1 VSVNVKAKRRAAI
14 PKAPRQESA
23 AEGGTQET
31 TAAAQEAD
39 ATGFAPGSL
48 TLSEHLP
55 PERFVRIE
63 IPGEA
68 YLPCNPSI
76 AKDANGNLACLV
88 RTVNY
93 ELGEEDGIWFRGDP
107 APNTRNYFVPI
118 GSNLAPGVPQWVDD
132 LTTRHTRVPARD
144 GLEDARLFWWHDAWH
159 FTCSA
164 LHHGP
169 RVRTTMAL
177 CKLEEG
183 RVTYLEFLPSP
194 HGREMEKNWAPQ
206 VKDDRLSFIYAHHPS
221 EAYELWPTKRRLYLN
236 GYTDLERWSGGS
248 QVIEFDGALVSIVH
262 QRRKER
268 NRVYYVHRMVRYGE
282 NLEPVH
288 AGREFFFKGKQI
300 EFCAG
305 LVEQQG
311 RLIASFGVKDRESWL
326 VSLTKNQVASLLA

>member
-1 VSVNVKAKRRAAI
+1 
-14 PKAPRQESA
+14 
-23 AEGGTQET
+23 
-31 TAAAQEAD
+31 
-39 ATGFAPGSL
+39 
-48 TLSEHLP
+48 
-55 PERFVRIE
+55 
-63 IPGEA
+63 
-68 YLPCNPSI
+68 
-76 AKDANGNLACLV
+76 
-88 RTVNY
+88 
-93 ELGEEDGIWFRGDP
+93 
-107 APNTRNYFVPI
+107 
-118 GSNLAPGVPQWVDD
+118 
-132 LTTRHTRVPARD
+132 
-144 GLEDARLFWWHDAWH
+144 
-159 FTCSA
+159 
-164 LHHGP
+164 
-169 RVRTTMAL
+169 MAL

-305 LVEQQG
+305 LVEHQG